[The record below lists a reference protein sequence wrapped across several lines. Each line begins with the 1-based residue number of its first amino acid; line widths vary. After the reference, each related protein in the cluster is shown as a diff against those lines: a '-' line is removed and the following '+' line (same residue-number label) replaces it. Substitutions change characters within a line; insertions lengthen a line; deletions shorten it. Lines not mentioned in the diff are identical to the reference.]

1 MLSEPRAITL
11 YCLVRSRCWT
21 VQVESATR
29 CKRSAVVSK
38 LATKGNPITWAKLKD
53 TFKWVAERW
62 RQQLHRAKRQPVEFY
77 VHQSPLCMAERRK
90 GPIATLSV
98 LHRQEEVPSPVAPLS
113 THVLRAEARVS

>member
-90 GPIATLSV
+90 GSIATLSV
-98 LHRQEEVPSPVAPLS
+98 LHRQEEVPSPVPPLS
-113 THVLRAEARVS
+113 TYVLRAEARLS

>member
-1 MLSEPRAITL
+1 M
-11 YCLVRSRCWT
+11 
-21 VQVESATR
+21 QVESATR

-90 GPIATLSV
+90 GSIATLSV
-98 LHRQEEVPSPVAPLS
+98 LHRQEEVPSPVPPLS
-113 THVLRAEARVS
+113 TYVLRAEARLS